1 MEQLAML
8 LDGHLDDAI
17 SSKRFFVTSGRPKV
31 HFWIASRC
39 VTTQRSY
46 EGNDA
51 FQIGNEERLGTKG
64 TNLILVFSRFL

>member
-31 HFWIASRC
+31 HFLDRQQVRNNTAELR
-39 VTTQRSY
+39 R
-46 EGNDA
+46 
-51 FQIGNEERLGTKG
+51 
-64 TNLILVFSRFL
+64 